1 METQSTELETIRGE
15 TRMQQGILEDRQ
27 AEITYLRDRLEKVMH
42 DTHTMSLVRKEF
54 QAQGALALL
63 HMNAEQIQI

>member
-1 METQSTELETIRGE
+1 
-15 TRMQQGILEDRQ
+15 MQQGILEDRQ

-63 HMNAEQIQI
+63 QMNAEQIQI